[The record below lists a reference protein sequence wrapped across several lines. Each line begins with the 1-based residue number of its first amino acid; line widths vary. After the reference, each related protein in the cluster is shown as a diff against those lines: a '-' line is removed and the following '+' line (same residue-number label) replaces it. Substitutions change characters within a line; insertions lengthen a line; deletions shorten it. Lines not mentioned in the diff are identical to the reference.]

1 MLRVVKLRQ
10 RSRWTGYAGSITCPL
25 LGLPWPRSRLEEQRE
40 GRVLVELGDALA
52 FEAGLPLQRICEPGR
67 Q

>member
-1 MLRVVKLRQ
+1 MSPTATTAISAPV
-10 RSRWTGYAGSITCPL
+10 AGPITWLL
-25 LGLPWPRSRLEEQRE
+25 LGLPWPRSRLEEQLE